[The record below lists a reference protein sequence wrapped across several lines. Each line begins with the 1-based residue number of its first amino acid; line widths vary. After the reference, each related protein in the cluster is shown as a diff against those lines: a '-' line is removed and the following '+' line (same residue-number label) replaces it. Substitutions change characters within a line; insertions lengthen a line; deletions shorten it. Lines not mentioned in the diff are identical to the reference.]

1 MALPLTPLHLLC
13 TTNNHAS
20 CPPFECAAGW
30 DPIFQPD
37 GFEQT
42 YAEMDKELKNSLSH
56 RGRSL
61 ALVREHF
68 VGAAAAAAG
77 GEAGSGAGAAEAE
90 GGAAAGA
97 KRSRL

>member
-1 MALPLTPLHLLC
+1 
-13 TTNNHAS
+13 
-20 CPPFECAAGW
+20 
-30 DPIFQPD
+30 
-37 GFEQT
+37 
-42 YAEMDKELKNSLSH
+42 MDKGLKNSLSH

-68 VGAAAAAAG
+68 VGAAAAAGKEAG
-77 GEAGSGAGAAEAE
+77 GGAAAAEAE